1 VAERR
6 GRDVEARGGTPK
18 MQLLGNRGEIPQVAQ
33 FHGNIMRYKL
43 IKCDNAVNDIPARP
57 EDSQCRVVALVVS
70 LRE

>member
-1 VAERR
+1 
-6 GRDVEARGGTPK
+6 